1 MSWLETLSHPLVL
14 IALSGNALI
23 AAVLALVGCL
33 VVLRREAFV
42 GDVLGHSVLPGIAL
56 AFVLVQSEQPG
67 VILAGALGAAAAAML
82 LLAALRAEPRLR
94 EDARLGVVL
103 SLFFGVGI
111 VLLTVLQRHGIAH
124 SGSLWRF
131 LFGQAAGITPA
142 ELGMAAAIGAVVVAA
157 IVLFWRE
164 LQVMSFDAEL
174 AQLVGLPIGWLEL
187 LYRALVLMAVV
198 VGVYSVGAVLV
209 SAMLILPAIAARA
222 LVRRLP
228 SMLLGAAVLAA
239 MSAALGVGLSGL
251 VAGVPTG
258 PTIVLVMGAVTALV
272 MLAGARQSVLMRALQ
287 RGRLVWQQRQEDVL
301 KLLYKRLESGGQPEW
316 SGGELLRTLLSWR
329 WSAVLVALWL
339 ALQGKLRYRARRWEL
354 SPNGVRQARQ
364 IVRRHR
370 LWELYL
376 ERYVGLPPEQLHN
389 DAEMLEH
396 LLPPE
401 MTAELERLLGYPT
414 HDPHGRPI
422 PPED

>member
-1 MSWLETLSHPLVL
+1 MSWLETLLHPLVL
-14 IALSGNALI
+14 IAVGGNALI
-23 AAVLALVGCL
+23 AALLALVGCL
-33 VVLRREAFV
+33 VVQRREAFV

-56 AFVLVQSEQPG
+56 AFMLAQSEQPG
-67 VILAGALGAAAAAML
+67 VILAGALGAAAVAML

-103 SLFFGVGI
+103 SLLFGMGI
-111 VLLTVLQRHGIAH
+111 VLLTVLQRHGMAH

-157 IVLFWRE
+157 IVLFWKE
-164 LQVMSFDAEL
+164 LQALSFDAEF
-174 AQLVGLPIGWLEL
+174 AQLVGLPVTWLEL
-187 LYRALVLMAVV
+187 LYRVLVLIAVV

-228 SMLLGAAVLAA
+228 SMLLVAAMLAA

-251 VAGVPTG
+251 FEGVPTG
-258 PTIVLVMGAVTALV
+258 PTIVLLMGAMTALV
-272 MLAGARQSVLMRALQ
+272 MLAGARQSVLMWALQ
-287 RGRLVWQQRQEDVL
+287 RGRLMWQQRQEDVL
-301 KLLYKRLESGGQPEW
+301 KLLYKQLESGGPAKW

-339 ALQGKLRYRARRWEL
+339 ALQGKLHYRARHWEL
-354 SPNGVRQARQ
+354 SPSGVRQARQ
-364 IVRRHR
+364 VVRRHR

-376 ERYVGLPPEQLHN
+376 ERYVGLPADRLHG

-396 LLPPE
+396 LLAPE

-414 HDPHGRPI
+414 YDPHGRPI

>member
-14 IALSGNALI
+14 IALGGNALI

-67 VILAGALGAAAAAML
+67 VILAGALAAAAAML
-82 LLAALRAEPRLR
+82 LLAALRAEPCLR

-164 LQVMSFDAEL
+164 LQVMSFDAEF

-258 PTIVLVMGAVTALV
+258 PTIVLVM
-272 MLAGARQSVLMRALQ
+272 AR
-287 RGRLVWQQRQEDVL
+287 
-301 KLLYKRLESGGQPEW
+301 
-316 SGGELLRTLLSWR
+316 
-329 WSAVLVALWL
+329 
-339 ALQGKLRYRARRWEL
+339 
-354 SPNGVRQARQ
+354 
-364 IVRRHR
+364 
-370 LWELYL
+370 
-376 ERYVGLPPEQLHN
+376 
-389 DAEMLEH
+389 
-396 LLPPE
+396 
-401 MTAELERLLGYPT
+401 
-414 HDPHGRPI
+414 
-422 PPED
+422 